1 AGPNEL
7 LPDLPWAWRA
17 RSLPRTGSAEADLSV
32 FLGRITG
39 KAPMPSLRRSQ
50 RQGADGLATGSD
62 HLARLWASQRVLDL
76 MQTDPVANR
85 DAAVTLSA
93 QYRLVTPVSGAVV
106 LETTAQYEQAGHPS
120 KRGHGANRS
129 RTGGL
134 GHDGRCP
141 GSARLAGLAAAG
153 NGGGVM
159 PSALVSALVL
169 VATWDSWRWYF
180 GRIAATPEDVLGLIA
195 ALSAVAIAGTR
206 QAQRGASDQVPLVAV
221 AVLLAGYA
229 ASRGLLPPIVRAGIA
244 AGVALF
250 SLHVTIFRRRPPA
263 ALWGLAVLVLPV

>member
-1 AGPNEL
+1 
-7 LPDLPWAWRA
+7 
-17 RSLPRTGSAEADLSV
+17 
-32 FLGRITG
+32 
-39 KAPMPSLRRSQ
+39 
-50 RQGADGLATGSD
+50 
-62 HLARLWASQRVLDL
+62 
-76 MQTDPVANR
+76 
-85 DAAVTLSA
+85 
-93 QYRLVTPVSGAVV
+93 
-106 LETTAQYEQAGHPS
+106 
-120 KRGHGANRS
+120 
-129 RTGGL
+129 
-134 GHDGRCP
+134 
-141 GSARLAGLAAAG
+141 
-153 NGGGVM
+153 M

-263 ALWGLAVLVLPV
+263 ALWGLAVLVLPVLPSLHFMLGYPLRLASAALTVEVLRAHGLAVEQQGTFLLWHGATVEFDAPCSGVNMLWAGLLFTLLGSTVLGLGAAPTAAATALSVTLIVAGNVLRTVSLFYLEAGLVGPVPAWCHAGIGVVAFVLAMAVMLWVLIELNRRYA